1 MKRALIATVWPRARL
16 GGTTKRYVPLSFA
29 FVPIFSAGINTV
41 APLIGPPL
49 SVRTRPVITTPCP
62 WAPAVR
68 PASDSNAS
76 AATPKTRLD
85 QLDLILSIVH
95 PPLRDWVLV
104 LALSGP
110 CTDSSSAC
118 LSDASRHAVSSRVEI
133 DVRSPIRQRSRGRTG
148 REEVSVLRAR
158 VARTRRAWARVV
170 APLNGRGARNVVR
183 TYRSEVG
190 RRMRVERGTG
200 AGRDRRPAGTQGA
213 QGAPAAARLP
223 NATGAAVTAATVT
236 ASSHS

>member
-158 VARTRRAWARVV
+158 VARTRRAWASRVG
-170 APLNGRGARNVVR
+170 ACGRAAQRARGSQRGSDVPQ
-183 TYRSEVG
+183 RSRPSDASGTRNRIGTRPTTRGHTG
-190 RRMRVERGTG
+190 R
-200 AGRDRRPAGTQGA
+200 AGRARRGS
-213 QGAPAAARLP
+213 
-223 NATGAAVTAATVT
+223 TA
-236 ASSHS
+236 